1 MKKSRVLLFALVV
14 GSLLLSACG
23 GATSGGTGGGQTTGG
38 GDLPDL
44 GGREI
49 TVAVENAYL
58 PFNYI
63 DENTGEAGGWDYD
76 VWNEICVRLNC
87 VAVFTEAA
95 WEGMI
100 QAIADGQFDAAADG
114 ITINAERDE
123 IVDFSIGYVAIEQRL
138 LVRIDETRIES
149 IDDIVADE
157 SLKLGTQTGTTN
169 YETALSFLPA
179 ERIEAFE
186 QFPFAVQALV
196 ENDIDAVIID
206 ETAGLGYLGAN
217 KEDLK
222 LVGPSLSSDQLGFIF
237 PPGSDLVEPVN
248 AALQSMMDDGKLN
261 EFNAI
266 YFSPDFSCEY
276 TDTGISCGG

>member
-1 MKKSRVLLFALVV
+1 
-14 GSLLLSACG
+14 
-23 GATSGGTGGGQTTGG
+23 
-38 GDLPDL
+38 
-44 GGREI
+44 
-49 TVAVENAYL
+49 
-58 PFNYI
+58 
-63 DENTGEAGGWDYD
+63 
-76 VWNEICVRLNC
+76 
-87 VAVFTEAA
+87 
-95 WEGMI
+95 
-100 QAIADGQFDAAADG
+100 
-114 ITINAERDE
+114 
-123 IVDFSIGYVAIEQRL
+123 
-138 LVRIDETRIES
+138 
-149 IDDIVADE
+149 
-157 SLKLGTQTGTTN
+157 
-169 YETALSFLPA
+169 
-179 ERIEAFE
+179 
-186 QFPFAVQALV
+186 LV